1 MFSKEVLDSKITPN
15 IINSIFTNNSLYEMF
30 KDDFEDNREYF
41 QNISK
46 EEYLEAMLIY
56 LEKKLF
62 EDNKLEEYNIKAIK
76 LFFDDFLNEK
86 FENDSTNLFK
96 TKLFRGLNYH
106 YAKDYSIEYQTLYN
120 YIFDKTNYIEKEKEI
135 ITPIIDKSNNES
147 LTMNEYNILTYYI
160 KNNIKGFIDINLC
173 YNILRL
179 HAFKTNH
186 IFDQEV
192 AKILVESII
201 RTITDLNIKVI
212 YDEEP
217 SNKENNELHIKTK
230 LLDDFIFGNYV
241 DLLCTLFYNLEQI
254 KDYNNLKNNLV
265 NLDTLKTL
273 ETMIIY
279 NVDIEKYLNDE
290 NYKPK
295 NYLIDLHASC
305 FIKTLRFFQEL
316 GVNLYD
322 SYINS
327 HINKIS
333 FDEID
338 NNEEEYINKEISLDI
353 RFLHALKKK
362 DIKYIN
368 EFDVLKLLFNEDKT
382 RIKTTTLLK
391 KHNKEYNEFIKEYL
405 CFRII
410 EPHEM
415 IEDVQSLINVDLTN
429 EESNSLKEQLLK
441 YIYVDSFHYSLSN
454 YINFVKDKDDYLD
467 ELYTK
472 VKLIKDTPLTHKFID
487 EAELEIL
494 DMKQNLI

>member
-1 MFSKEVLDSKITPN
+1 MFSKEVPNSKITPN
-15 IINSIFTNNSLYEMF
+15 LINSIFTNNSVYEMF
-30 KDDFEDNREYF
+30 KDNFEENREYF

-46 EEYLEAMLIY
+46 EEYLEAMLTY

-62 EDNKLEEYNIKAIK
+62 EDTKLEEYNIKAIK

-86 FENDSTNLFK
+86 FESDTTNLFK

-106 YAKDYSIEYQTLYN
+106 YAKNYSEEYQSLYN
-120 YIFDKTNYIEKEKEI
+120 YIFDQTNYIETVKEI
-135 ITPIIDKSNNES
+135 ITPIIEKSNNDS

-192 AKILVESII
+192 AKVLVESIV

-212 YDEEP
+212 YDEEQ
-217 SNKENNELHIKTK
+217 SDKENNELHISPK

-279 NVDIEKYLNDE
+279 NVDIDKYINEE

-295 NYLIDLHASC
+295 NYLIDLEASS

-327 HINKIS
+327 HINKIDFS
-333 FDEID
+333 DID
-338 NNEEEYINKEISLDI
+338 KNEEETINKEISLDI

-368 EFDVLKLLFNEDKT
+368 EYEVLHLLFNEDKT
-382 RIKTTTLLK
+382 RVKTITLLK
-391 KHNKEYNEFIKEYL
+391 QKEEKDFIKEYL

-415 IEDVQSLINVDLTN
+415 IEDVQLLINTEFNN
-429 EESNSLKEQLLK
+429 EEINSLKEQLLK
-441 YIYVDSFHYSLSN
+441 YIYVDSFHYSLNN
-454 YINFVKDKDDYLD
+454 YINFIKDKDEYLD

-487 EAELEIL
+487 EAEVEIL